1 MCTADPYENTSALP
15 QRTRIYTFGVHLSA
29 LQEGR
34 HKREES
40 DGPGS
45 FITRASERT
54 NENPVMK
61 ICPQKCQE
69 DIKSNTSK
77 RSRSLPA
84 RRSQALVKR
93 GGGTARQLRR
103 NSNQVRPFVTQ
114 KQVNKDARRFRPKSS
129 IQK

>member
-1 MCTADPYENTSALP
+1 MCAVDPYENTSAPP
-15 QRTRIYTFGVHLSA
+15 QRARIYTFGAHLSP
-29 LQEGR
+29 LREGR

-77 RSRSLPA
+77 PSRSLPA
-84 RRSQALVKR
+84 RRSQPLVKQ
-93 GGGTARQLRR
+93 GGTARRLRR
-103 NSNQVRPFVTQ
+103 SSNQLRPFVTR
-114 KQVNKDARRFRPKSS
+114 KQVNKDARRFRPKSN